1 MRFGC
6 CGNLVAAG
14 PDKTGVEIVERIAA
28 MGYDYI
34 ELPLAEM
41 MALSGE
47 EFAAL
52 KARVAASGIRCEV
65 CNNFF
70 PSQVRLTGPEA
81 DLAAVERYFTAALAR
96 AAELGVSVVV
106 FGSAGAKRVPEGFP
120 KYLAMEQLVQ
130 ITNAIAPAAAHH
142 GITIAIEPVRM
153 PDCNI
158 INTFREGVA
167 LAEQIDHPN
176 IKVLID
182 FYHMVCESESPDVL
196 LAHGKDYLRHVHF
209 SFPNIPEIDGVVSP
223 AKISTLFEGEL
234 HARGWWR
241 TYPSCREEWDYAPFL
256 NALKAIG
263 YDGRVSLEAPVADFD
278 RQARTALNFLKENF

>member
-1 MRFGC
+1 M
-6 CGNLVAAG
+6 AAG
-14 PDKTGVEIVERIAA
+14 PGKTGVEIVERIAD

-41 MALSGE
+41 MALSDE

-70 PSQVRLTGPEA
+70 PSQIRLTGPEA
-81 DLAAVERYFTAALAR
+81 ELAAVERYFTAALAR
-96 AAELGVSVVV
+96 AAALGVSVVV

-120 KYLAMEQLVQ
+120 KSQAMEQLVQ
-130 ITNAIAPAAAHH
+130 ITKAIAPVAEKH

-167 LAEQIDHPN
+167 LAEQVDHPN
-176 IKVLID
+176 IKVLVD
-182 FYHMVCESESPDVL
+182 FYHLVCEAESPDVL
-196 LAHGKDYLRHVHF
+196 LTYGKDNLRHVHF
-209 SFPNIPEIDGVVSP
+209 SFPNIPEIDGTVNP
-223 AKISTLFEGEL
+223 ANIRTLSEGEL

-241 TYPSCREEWDYAPFL
+241 TYPTRREEWDYTPFL
-256 NALKAIG
+256 DALKAIG
-263 YDGRVSLEAPVADFD
+263 YDGRVSLEAPVTDFD
-278 RQARTALNFLKENF
+278 RQAEAALCFLKENF